1 MFYIEGILFFKTM
14 IWLFYAC
21 NQFISNLC
29 AFNPHHA
36 LFITARILLGL
47 IFFKQIKIV
56 HFKTDCIN
64 IENQKAKS
72 EFFSLFHLLFHRR
85 QYTNWELL

>member
-1 MFYIEGILFFKTM
+1 M

-36 LFITARILLGL
+36 LFRTAIILLGL
-47 IFFKQIKIV
+47 IFLKQIGIF
-56 HFKTDCIN
+56 HFSVICIN
-64 IENQKAKS
+64 IKNQKAKA
-72 EFFSLFHLLFHRR
+72 EIFSLFHLLFHRR
-85 QYTNWELL
+85 Q